1 MFIINTE
8 LIFKIVL
15 VFPFLTLNKEVPT
28 GQYSSP
34 ITENNTG
41 NSNMAKLNCYLP
53 FNPNLCVRVRVR
65 ACVRACVRV
74 WVVERR
80 GVKLPTPL
88 PRLKL
93 VRIMLET

>member
-53 FNPNLCVRVRVR
+53 FNPNLCVR
-65 ACVRACVRV
+65 ACVRA
-74 WVVERR
+74 WVVERG